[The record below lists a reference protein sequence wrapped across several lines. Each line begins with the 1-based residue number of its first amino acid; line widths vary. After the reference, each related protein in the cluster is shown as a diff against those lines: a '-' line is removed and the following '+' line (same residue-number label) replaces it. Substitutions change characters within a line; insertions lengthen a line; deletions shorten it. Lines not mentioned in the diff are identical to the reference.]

1 MSLLYQSS
9 DLALPW
15 SSSKREDSCFLMI
28 VIVALCLT
36 FAFSFLIQNIEV
48 KKLTKEELK
57 KIPDSVVKFQKRK
70 PVAPKLK
77 NKVVVKVAE
86 KKVKVKVNK
95 KKPPKPKSEQEKKA
109 REKAKKQLDQ
119 IKNEL
124 AVLQDLYK
132 PLSSGKKLAKGDKV
146 AKFDKTKVIGTSADA
161 KGIGETLAVP
171 IASNLGSLSDRAA
184 IEVSGSEIGSTQ
196 VDGGGAVAKA
206 INGRNDKSRQR
217 SEEQIRAAFD
227 SSKGGLYAVY
237 NRELRKDPSL
247 RGKVTFEIVIEAD
260 GSVSAAKIIDS
271 ELNSSVLEAKLLRR
285 LRIINFGKEDV
296 VQIKTRWAIDFLPY

>member
-1 MSLLYQSS
+1 MSLLYQSP

-15 SSSKREDSCFLMI
+15 SSSKREDSCFSMI

-70 PVAPKLK
+70 PVVPKLK
-77 NKVVVKVAE
+77 KKVVVKVAE
-86 KKVKVKVNK
+86 EKVKVNK
-95 KKPPKPKSEQEKKA
+95 KKPPKPKSQQEKKA

-124 AVLQDLYK
+124 SMLQDLYK

-146 AKFDKTKVIGTSADA
+146 AKLDKTKVIGTSADA
-161 KGIGETLAVP
+161 KGIGEISAVP

-184 IEVSGSEIGSTQ
+184 TEVSGSEIGSTQ
-196 VDGGGAVAKA
+196 VDGGGAVAEA
-206 INGRNDKSRQR
+206 INGRNNKSRQR

-237 NRELRKDPSL
+237 NRELRKDPFIAGQ
-247 RGKVTFEIVIEAD
+247 R
-260 GSVSAAKIIDS
+260 
-271 ELNSSVLEAKLLRR
+271 
-285 LRIINFGKEDV
+285 
-296 VQIKTRWAIDFLPY
+296 